1 MFVNERDGNL
11 IFRSR
16 LLDAIAWCNERLR
29 TNDPAGSLRTASLRP
44 ALVNIEAENQG
55 SWNYGINDPEG
66 EVARLCEKRASLL
79 GARRKLED
87 ADADLFERGRI
98 LLFLPRE
105 TLFDGAALESS
116 QGFFDEWNIP
126 PWDTWIWCRRL
137 PDDRVVL
144 YSWVSPEFLRLA
156 QQGVSVNP
164 EQCIQ
169 WLDMEARKDAQRIP
183 ED

>member
-1 MFVNERDGNL
+1 M
-11 IFRSR
+11 I
-16 LLDAIAWCNERLR
+16 RLR
-29 TNDPAGSLRTASLRP
+29 TNDPAGGLRTASLRP
-44 ALVNIEAENQG
+44 ALVNIEAENRG

-98 LLFLPRE
+98 LLFLPQE
-105 TLFDGAALESS
+105 TLFDGAAFESS

-126 PWDTWIWCRRL
+126 PWDTWIWCTRL
-137 PDDRVVL
+137 PDGRVVL
-144 YSWVSPEFLRLA
+144 YSWVPPEFLRLA
-156 QQGVSVNP
+156 QQVVSVNP

-169 WLDMEARKDAQRIP
+169 WLDMQALKDVQRIP